1 MKAKCS
7 KEVSESLM
15 KNAGSLSACA
25 KIKDASV
32 KTACET
38 KVKAVTNPTSAKSCD
53 TLTVPSDKLQ
63 CFDQL
68 ILSDV
73 RTGKLTDAASC
84 RKVTNPV
91 LKKECEAWMKR
102 NAANGTTG
110 ADSGEEGTC
119 TGRTG
124 TSLQYCLKDQAVATA
139 SKTGSAS
146 ACSSVTDPTVRAA
159 CVKDAENALA
169 RKIFE
174 EAQAKKDPSL
184 CSKIADTTLQ
194 SRCKSIVSQ

>member
-1 MKAKCS
+1 MKAKCV

-15 KNAGSLSACA
+15 KNAGSLAACS
-25 KIKDASV
+25 KIKDVAIKS
-32 KTACET
+32 ACET

-53 TLTVPSDKLQ
+53 SLTAPTDKLQ

-73 RTGKLTDAASC
+73 RTGKITDAASC

-91 LKKECEAWMKR
+91 LRKECEAWMKR

-110 ADSGEEGTC
+110 SDSGDEGTC
-119 TGRTG
+119 DGRTG

-139 SKTGSAS
+139 AKTGSSS

-169 RKIFE
+169 RKVFE
-174 EAQAKKDPSL
+174 EAQAKNDPSI
-184 CSKIADTTLQ
+184 CSKIADSAMQ